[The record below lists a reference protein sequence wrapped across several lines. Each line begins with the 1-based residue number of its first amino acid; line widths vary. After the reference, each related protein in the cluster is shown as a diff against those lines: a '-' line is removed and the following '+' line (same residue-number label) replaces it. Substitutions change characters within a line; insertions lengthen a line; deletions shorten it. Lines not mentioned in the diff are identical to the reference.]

1 MRRSDAAVRGAR
13 AELVNTLREASR
25 QGLTQ
30 AQIAQLIGRSQPE
43 VSRLLRF
50 HGLALVV
57 VGSLLVSDL
66 ERSPAHTIVAVVG
79 GIVGYAFGA
88 YRARTTYVAAVPA
101 HKGVI
106 LRYSLESFAALGLL
120 IVIKLVAE
128 QNLLPDG
135 DIFRIIIASKVAGTF
150 ADFIESIDSVPRDAI
165 SAVDSQRDKYAMK
178 LLKHVS
184 RAKTTSFGTKPV
196 Y

>member
-1 MRRSDAAVRGAR
+1 MPRPTGRCDACRNAPGSRRIDVPAVECPSRAR
-13 AELVNTLREASR
+13 ISGN
-25 QGLTQ
+25 
-30 AQIAQLIGRSQPE
+30 
-43 VSRLLRF
+43 
-50 HGLALVV
+50 
-57 VGSLLVSDL
+57 
-66 ERSPAHTIVAVVG
+66 VAPDCVG

-135 DIFRIIIASKVAGTF
+135 DILRTIIAALLGFLLVETF
-150 ADFIESIDSVPRDAI
+150 ARVITLLRCYRRDETAAA
-165 SAVDSQRDKYAMK
+165 AVTQPAG
-178 LLKHVS
+178 
-184 RAKTTSFGTKPV
+184 A
-196 Y
+196 